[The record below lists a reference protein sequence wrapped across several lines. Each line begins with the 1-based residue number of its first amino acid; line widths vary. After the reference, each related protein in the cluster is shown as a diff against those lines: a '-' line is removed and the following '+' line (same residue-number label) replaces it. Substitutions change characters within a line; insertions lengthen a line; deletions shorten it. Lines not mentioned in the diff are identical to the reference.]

1 MAEKHTKHVYPT
13 GKLTFVIR
21 DEAPFVHMQEPVS
34 HRTVSIE
41 LTPWQMELLA
51 LKFTHS
57 IGVNRFHEDVSSVF
71 LEPGVTDI
79 PPQPAGIPT
88 AALEGEGV
96 RAAIEEMAR
105 ALRICRRVFISMS
118 DRGAYPREL
127 AADSDLCMTGGGW
140 IFIDEALS
148 RIDAALAAG
157 EGR

>member
-88 AALEGEGV
+88 AALEGEAKSV
-96 RAAIEEMAR
+96 IDLLRECLPIVNEYRAWKQ
-105 ALRICRRVFISMS
+105 
-118 DRGAYPREL
+118 
-127 AADSDLCMTGGGW
+127 AD
-140 IFIDEALS
+140 LS
-148 RIDAALAAG
+148 GLVDRIDAALAALAPQP
-157 EGR
+157 

>member
-71 LEPGVTDI
+71 LEPGFTDI

-88 AALEGEGV
+88 AALEGEAKSV
-96 RAAIEEMAR
+96 IDLLRECLPIVNEYRAWKQ
-105 ALRICRRVFISMS
+105 
-118 DRGAYPREL
+118 
-127 AADSDLCMTGGGW
+127 AD
-140 IFIDEALS
+140 LS
-148 RIDAALAAG
+148 GLVDRIDAALAALAPQP
-157 EGR
+157 

>member
-13 GKLTFVIR
+13 GKVTFVIR

-88 AALEGEGV
+88 AALKGDVV
-96 RAAIEEMAR
+96 RAAIGEAR
-105 ALRICRRVFISMS
+105 RRFNVVK
-118 DRGAYPREL
+118 DTAYKLPNKCECSGSVACVACQL
-127 AADSDLCMTGGGW
+127 LGDIGDLGDT
-140 IFIDEALS
+140 LS

-157 EGR
+157 EKR

>member
-88 AALEGEGV
+88 AALEGEAKSV
-96 RAAIEEMAR
+96 IDLLREARTWVAAV
-105 ALRICRRVFISMS
+105 ALLRTS
-118 DRGAYPREL
+118 
-127 AADSDLCMTGGGW
+127 AAAS
-140 IFIDEALS
+140 ALLD

-157 EGR
+157 GSR

>member
-71 LEPGVTDI
+71 LEPGFTDI
-79 PPQPAGIPT
+79 PPK
-88 AALEGEGV
+88 
-96 RAAIEEMAR
+96 
-105 ALRICRRVFISMS
+105 SN
-118 DRGAYPREL
+118 
-127 AADSDLCMTGGGW
+127 
-140 IFIDEALS
+140 
-148 RIDAALAAG
+148 
-157 EGR
+157 

>member
-88 AALEGEGV
+88 AALEGEAKSV
-96 RAAIEEMAR
+96 IDLLREARTWVAAV
-105 ALRICRRVFISMS
+105 ALLRTS
-118 DRGAYPREL
+118 
-127 AADSDLCMTGGGW
+127 AAAS
-140 IFIDEALS
+140 ALLD
-148 RIDAALAAG
+148 RIDAALAALAPQP
-157 EGR
+157 

>member
-1 MAEKHTKHVYPT
+1 MDEKHTKHVYPT

-88 AALEGEGV
+88 AALEGEAKSV
-96 RAAIEEMAR
+96 IDLLREARTWVAAVALLRTSAAAR
-105 ALRICRRVFISMS
+105 ALL
-118 DRGAYPREL
+118 D
-127 AADSDLCMTGGGW
+127 
-140 IFIDEALS
+140 

-157 EGR
+157 GSR

>member
-88 AALEGEGV
+88 AALEGEAKSV
-96 RAAIEEMAR
+96 IDLLRECLPIVNEYRAWKQ
-105 ALRICRRVFISMS
+105 
-118 DRGAYPREL
+118 
-127 AADSDLCMTGGGW
+127 AD
-140 IFIDEALS
+140 LS
-148 RIDAALAAG
+148 GLVDRIDAALAALAPH
-157 EGR
+157 R

>member
-88 AALEGEGV
+88 AALEGEAKSV
-96 RAAIEEMAR
+96 IDLLREARTWVAAV
-105 ALRICRRVFISMS
+105 ALLRTS
-118 DRGAYPREL
+118 
-127 AADSDLCMTGGGW
+127 AAAS
-140 IFIDEALS
+140 ALLD
-148 RIDAALAAG
+148 RIDAALAVGG
-157 EGR
+157 EQR

>member
-88 AALEGEGV
+88 AALEGEAKSV
-96 RAAIEEMAR
+96 IDLLREARTWVAAV
-105 ALRICRRVFISMS
+105 ALLRTS
-118 DRGAYPREL
+118 
-127 AADSDLCMTGGGW
+127 AAAS
-140 IFIDEALS
+140 ALLD
-148 RIDAALAAG
+148 RIDAALAALAPH
-157 EGR
+157 R

>member
-1 MAEKHTKHVYPT
+1 
-13 GKLTFVIR
+13 
-21 DEAPFVHMQEPVS
+21 MQEPVS

-88 AALEGEGV
+88 AALEGEAKSVIDLLREARTWVADGCEYQSTE
-96 RAAIEEMAR
+96 AAAR
-105 ALRICRRVFISMS
+105 ALL
-118 DRGAYPREL
+118 D
-127 AADSDLCMTGGGW
+127 
-140 IFIDEALS
+140 

-157 EGR
+157 GMR

>member
-1 MAEKHTKHVYPT
+1 MSGIDRKHVYPT

-71 LEPGVTDI
+71 LEPGFTDI
-79 PPQPAGIPT
+79 PPK
-88 AALEGEGV
+88 
-96 RAAIEEMAR
+96 
-105 ALRICRRVFISMS
+105 SN
-118 DRGAYPREL
+118 
-127 AADSDLCMTGGGW
+127 
-140 IFIDEALS
+140 
-148 RIDAALAAG
+148 
-157 EGR
+157 